1 MVGQIVIFS
10 FFCLLLLHLQFY
22 FNTHKDSYS
31 APLLKSEEKK
41 MYSKFVFG
49 QDAEKNFV
57 SGYNTGSYPTGIT
70 INPFTNKIYVANQ
83 FSNTIS
89 VFDAKTDKL
98 KQTIETGIFPYSID
112 TNLFNNRIYVTNRGS
127 DNVSVIDGSTDTIID
142 KINVGKSPVQ
152 VAVDPS
158 NNWIYV
164 ANLESNSISVID
176 GITNKVIK
184 SINGINTPYGIGVNP
199 VSKKVYV
206 TSLSNSSVT
215 VIDNT
220 NYKTIKNIKV
230 ERAPVG
236 VDVDIDK
243 NIIFVSN
250 YRSNSLSII
259 NGTNDSIIKTLPV
272 GDLPV
277 GVKINPVSKKVY
289 VSNIGSNT
297 VSVINETNY
306 KKNKDVTVNPSLI
319 IERKEYP
326 FQIPEKVQF
335 PLIASFVGINT
346 LTNLIY
352 VTNTASNTISSIEG
366 KDDENTVRVNMDIQ
380 PSNAGFIEC
389 NGIRN
394 TNQNTI
400 TIPIN
405 KTSYCNAIP
414 ERGYTFNSWSG
425 LSFSEENPIKLTF
438 TEYGNMIANF
448 RPTLSYEQY
457 IFIIGGIIGIF
468 SFMFSWIYKGR
479 QRRKFNKFIQIINQ
493 TIENANFGDKDET
506 TNKLESLRNTIF
518 NSYRKGSI
526 TDFEFD
532 FLDKKLVNY
541 IDKIKKI

>member
-1 MVGQIVIFS
+1 MAQIVIFS
-10 FFCLLLLHLQFY
+10 FFCLLILHLQFY
-22 FNTHKDSYS
+22 FNIHKDSYS

-41 MYSKFVFG
+41 IYNKFVFG
-49 QDAEKNFV
+49 QDVEKNFV
-57 SGYNTGSYPTGIT
+57 SGYNTGSYPIGIT

-98 KQTIETGIFPYSID
+98 KQTIETGNFPYSID

-158 NNWIYV
+158 NNWIYI
-164 ANLESNSISVID
+164 ANFDSNSISVID

-184 SINGINTPYGIGVNP
+184 SINGVNTPYGIGVNP

-206 TSLSNSSVT
+206 TSLLNSSVT

-220 NYKTIKNIKV
+220 NKEIIKNIKV
-230 ERAPVG
+230 GTYPVG
-236 VDVDIDK
+236 LDIDIGK

-250 YRSNSLSII
+250 YKANSLSVI
-259 NGTNDSIIKTLPV
+259 NGTNDSMIKTIPV
-272 GDLPV
+272 GKLPV

-297 VSVINETNY
+297 VSIINETDY

-319 IERKEYP
+319 MERKEYP
-326 FQIPEKVQF
+326 FQIPESVSF
-335 PLIASFVGINT
+335 PLIASFIGINT

-352 VTNTASNTISSIEG
+352 VTNTASNTISSIDG
-366 KDDENTVRVNMDIQ
+366 KDDENTVRINMDIQ

-389 NGIRN
+389 NGIKN

-438 TEYGNMIANF
+438 NEYGNMIANF

-468 SFMFSWIYKGR
+468 SFLFSWIYKGR

-493 TIENANFGDKDET
+493 TIENANFGDKDGT
-506 TNKLESLRNTIF
+506 TNKLENLRNTIF

>member
-1 MVGQIVIFS
+1 
-10 FFCLLLLHLQFY
+10 
-22 FNTHKDSYS
+22 
-31 APLLKSEEKK
+31 LLKSEEKK
-41 MYSKFVFG
+41 IYSKFVFG
-49 QDAEKNFV
+49 QDVEKNFV
-57 SGYNTGSYPTGIT
+57 SGYNTGSYPIGIT

-98 KQTIETGIFPYSID
+98 KQTIETGNFPYSID

-142 KINVGKSPVQ
+142 KINVGKAPVQ

-164 ANLESNSISVID
+164 ANFDSNSISVID

-184 SINGINTPYGIGVNP
+184 SINGVNTPYGIGVNP

-206 TSLSNSSVT
+206 TSLLNSSVT

-220 NYKTIKNIKV
+220 NKEIIKNIKV
-230 ERAPVG
+230 GTYPVG
-236 VDVDIDK
+236 LDIDIGK

-250 YRSNSLSII
+250 YKANSLSVI
-259 NGTNDSIIKTLPV
+259 NGTNDSMIKTIPVGKLPV
-272 GDLPV
+272 GI
-277 GVKINPVSKKVY
+277 KINPVSKKVY

-297 VSVINETNY
+297 VSIINETDY

-319 IERKEYP
+319 MERKEYP
-326 FQIPEKVQF
+326 FQIPESVNF
-335 PLIASFVGINT
+335 PLIASFIGINT

-352 VTNTASNTISSIEG
+352 VTNTASNTISSIDG
-366 KDDENTVRVNMDIQ
+366 KDDENTVRINMDIQ
-380 PSNAGFIEC
+380 PSNTGFIEC
-389 NGIRN
+389 NGIKN

-438 TEYGNMIANF
+438 NEYGNMIANF

-468 SFMFSWIYKGR
+468 SFLFSWIYKGR

-506 TNKLESLRNTIF
+506 TNKLENLRNTIF

>member
-41 MYSKFVFG
+41 MHGKFVFG

-57 SGYNTGSYPTGIT
+57 SGYNTGSYPIGIT

-164 ANLESNSISVID
+164 ANIDSNSISVID

-184 SINGINTPYGIGVNP
+184 TINGINTPYGIGVNP

-250 YRSNSLSII
+250 YLSNSLSII
-259 NGTNDSIIKTLPV
+259 NGTNDSIIKTIPV

-306 KKNKDVTVNPSLI
+306 EKNKDVTVNPSLI

-326 FQIPEKVQF
+326 FQIPESVKF
-335 PLIASFVGINT
+335 PLIASFIGINT

-405 KTSYCNAIP
+405 KTTHCNAIP

-425 LSFSEENPIKLTF
+425 LSFSEENPIKLNF
-438 TEYGNMIANF
+438 NEYGNMITNF

-468 SFMFSWIYKGR
+468 SFLFSWIYKGR

-506 TNKLESLRNTIF
+506 TNKLESLRNNIF

-541 IDKIKKI
+541 IEKIKKI